1 MSRQDQQVGEGG
13 EAYQAGTSLTVNR
26 GMSTDQMAEL
36 MMAMAAQL
44 QQYMAEARETFDQ
57 RCAELRDE
65 LIEEFSKP
73 DAEADSAA
81 LRDPDYQF
89 VLKAAHESYG
99 RKGGD
104 ELREELVKL
113 LGQRSMIETGT
124 RPALILNDAIRIAGN
139 LTSEEYAALAMTFLI
154 KYVSVGGLVKEQ
166 VIATFTR
173 VLDSF
178 LPQLPSENHAYEYLA
193 GIGCLSV
200 NLISGVDLW
209 KAMNTTYG
217 FRFGRGFEA
226 KELEDALAGGASIAQ
241 LGGVLIQLSGDLY
254 WFLGPRKEEF
264 ETALRARGLQDSV
277 IAKLVKLVDSKLITD
292 QEIKA
297 ELIAAIPA
305 FNQFEEIWSKTQIK
319 HSVLTSLGKTLAH
332 SVLVSRI
339 DFKGPLSIWI
349 K

>member
-13 EAYQAGTSLTVNR
+13 EAYQAGASLTVNR

-73 DAEADSAA
+73 DTEADSGA

-99 RKGGD
+99 RKGGE

-154 KYVSVGGLVKEQ
+154 KYVSVAGLLKAQ

-173 VLDSF
+173 ILDSF
-178 LPQLPSENHAYEYLA
+178 LPHLPSENHSYEYLA

-200 NLISGVDLW
+200 NLVSGVDLW
-209 KAMNTTYG
+209 HAMNTTYG
-217 FRFGRGFEA
+217 FRFGRGFEV
-226 KELEDALAGGASIAQ
+226 KELEDALAGAVPIKQ
-241 LGGVLIQLSGDLY
+241 LSGVLIRLDGDLY
-254 WFLGPRKEEF
+254 WFIGPRKEEF
-264 ETALRARGLQDSV
+264 EAALRDRGLQDDV
-277 IAKLVKLVDSKLITD
+277 IARLVTLVDSKLITD
-292 QEIKA
+292 QDMKV
-297 ELIAAIPA
+297 ELVSAIPA
-305 FNQFEEIWSKTQIK
+305 FNHFEEVWSKTQIK
-319 HSVLTSLGKTLAH
+319 NSVLTSLGKTLAH
-332 SVLVSRI
+332 SVVVSRI